1 MPETRRSPNFSH
13 RHTVPY
19 IAICHKEEDEDEMS
33 WSEEEEDVGKN
44 LINVEEKGSVLAVNG
59 MGLEKTW
66 VADCAELQDFE
77 IFNNQ
82 SNLLP
87 KRQADLLPKK
97 QTDLLPK
104 NGLRRLHHRRTMG
117 VREQVE
123 KAPETVL

>member
-19 IAICHKEEDEDEMS
+19 IAICHKEEDEDDMS
-33 WSEEEEDVGKN
+33 WSEEGEEVGKN

-59 MGLEKTW
+59 RGLEKTW

-87 KRQADLLPKK
+87 KRQADSLPKK
-97 QTDLLPK
+97 QTNLLPK
-104 NGLRRLHHRRTMG
+104 NGLRLHHRRTMG
-117 VREQVE
+117 VRELVE

>member
-59 MGLEKTW
+59 RGLEKTW

-87 KRQADLLPKK
+87 KRQADSLPKK
-97 QTDLLPK
+97 QTNLLPK
-104 NGLRRLHHRRTMG
+104 NGLRLHHRRTMG
-117 VREQVE
+117 VRELVE

>member
-33 WSEEEEDVGKN
+33 WSEEEDVGKN

-59 MGLEKTW
+59 RGLEKTW
-66 VADCAELQDFE
+66 VADCAELQDFG

-87 KRQADLLPKK
+87 KRQADSLPKK
-97 QTDLLPK
+97 QTNLLPK
-104 NGLRRLHHRRTMG
+104 NGLRLHHRRTMG
-117 VREQVE
+117 VRELVE

>member
-19 IAICHKEEDEDEMS
+19 IAICHKEEDEEEMS
-33 WSEEEEDVGKN
+33 WSEEEEEVGKN

-59 MGLEKTW
+59 RGLEKTW

-87 KRQADLLPKK
+87 KK

-104 NGLRRLHHRRTMG
+104 NGLRHHRRTMG
-117 VREQVE
+117 VRELVE
-123 KAPETVL
+123 AAPDTVL

>member
-33 WSEEEEDVGKN
+33 WSEEEEEVGKN

-59 MGLEKTW
+59 RGLEKTW
-66 VADCAELQDFE
+66 VDDCAELQDFE

-87 KRQADLLPKK
+87 KREPDLLPKK

-104 NGLRRLHHRRTMG
+104 NGLRLHHRRTMG
-117 VREQVE
+117 VRELVE